1 MVSEM
6 AMEDVERLEKEGCH
20 INARD
25 IIRLNALGLKLEKQ
39 PDFRLAS
46 LPRIAVLGN
55 VILRQPTISQ
65 DIFLDDASLILSND
79 PATMLALEAY
89 VLAHPEETF
98 EKLKHPVWFV
108 SKCKLWV
115 KKNLGNYQATE
126 VRRALDFC
134 LYGTDSRTGERPVYL
149 TDDNEKFYELPDSP
163 LSKSLRLWFS
173 AVSMGMDSVA
183 ALKATSP
190 QLEAM
195 LERASILNELA
206 KCSDLEKVVTAEYFS
221 TLEDIKRKAYEERDK
236 KNVEVTNG
244 EPES

>member
-20 INARD
+20 VSARD

-65 DIFLDDASLILSND
+65 DIFLDDATQVLSND
-79 PATMLALEAY
+79 PATMLALETY

-98 EKLKHPVWFV
+98 EKLKHPIWFI
-108 SKCKLWV
+108 SKCKVWV
-115 KKNLGNYQATE
+115 KKYLGNYQATE
-126 VRRALDFC
+126 VRRAVDYC

-149 TDDNEKFYELPDSP
+149 TDNDEHFELPDAP
-163 LSKSLRLWFS
+163 ISKSLRLWFS
-173 AVSMGMDSVA
+173 ATSLGMDSVA
-183 ALKATSP
+183 TLKATSP

-195 LERASILNELA
+195 LERASILNELT
-206 KCSDLEKVVTAEYFS
+206 KCSDFEKVITAEYFA
-221 TLEDIKRKAYEERDK
+221 TLEEIKRKAYEERDK
-236 KNVEVTNG
+236 KKEVTNG